1 MDGSCRKIWRRRKSF
16 RSSTDLVMNPTS
28 PTPALP
34 SSSEGRLRNFLSYA
48 RSLLFTDLLIYLYT
62 AVCGTFSI
70 CGSFFDAHGRWQHG
84 CARTWSWLILKTSRV
99 HLSVE
104 GLENVDP
111 HQTVIFC
118 SNHPSAMDIP
128 ILFVSL
134 PVQFRFLAKRVLFH
148 VPFLG
153 WHLRRSGH
161 IPVDRGR
168 PREALKGFD
177 QAAKRIKEGR
187 PVVVFPEGSR
197 SRTSEM
203 LPFKSGTFY
212 LAILSGVPLVPITLI
227 GSREVL
233 EPDSLHIRPGR
244 VRVIIHKAVST
255 SGLTVHDAS
264 DLSKRVREVIVS
276 GLEGAKD

>member
-1 MDGSCRKIWRRRKSF
+1 MEST
-16 RSSTDLVMNPTS
+16 SST
-28 PTPALP
+28 PARRP
-34 SSSEGRLRNFLSYA
+34 SSGERIRDFLSYA
-48 RSLLFTDLLIYLYT
+48 RSIFFTDLLIYLYT
-62 AVCGTFSI
+62 AVCGTFSL

-84 CARTWSWLILKTSRV
+84 CARVWSWLILKTSRID
-99 HLSVE
+99 LRVE
-104 GLENVDP
+104 GLENVEP
-111 HQTVIFC
+111 GKTVIFC

-134 PVQFRFLAKRVLFH
+134 PVQFRFLAKRGLFH

-177 QAAKRIKEGR
+177 QAARRIKEGC

-197 SRTSEM
+197 SRTEEM

-212 LAILSGVPLVPITLI
+212 LAILSGVPVVPITI
-227 GSREVL
+227 VGSREVL
-233 EPDSLHIRPGR
+233 KPDSLHIHPGS
-244 VRVIIHKAVST
+244 VRVIIHKAIST
-255 SGLTVHDAS
+255 EGLTVHDVG
-264 DLSKRVREVIVS
+264 DLSRRVREQIVS
-276 GLEGAKD
+276 GLTAALPQLGPHAGISRERQSNG

>member
-1 MDGSCRKIWRRRKSF
+1 MDAI
-16 RSSTDLVMNPTS
+16 S
-28 PTPALP
+28 PTPDHPTSIGA
-34 SSSEGRLRNFLSYA
+34 RLRNFLSYA
-48 RSLLFTDLLIYLYT
+48 RSLFFTDLLIYLYT

-84 CARTWSWLILKTSRV
+84 CARTWSWLILKTSRIR
-99 HLSVE
+99 LSVE

-161 IPVDRGR
+161 IPIDRGR

-177 QAAKRIKEGR
+177 RAAQRIKEGR

-197 SRTSEM
+197 SRTGEM

-212 LAILSGVPLVPITLI
+212 LSILSGAPVVPITI
-227 GSREVL
+227 AGSRQVL
-233 EPDSLHIRPGR
+233 EPDLLHIHAGP
-244 VRVIIHKAVST
+244 VRVTIHKPIST
-255 SGLTVHDAS
+255 AGLNVHDAGT
-264 DLSKRVREVIVS
+264 LSKRVREVIIS
-276 GLEGAKD
+276 GLERPKY

>member
-1 MDGSCRKIWRRRKSF
+1 MDH
-16 RSSTDLVMNPTS
+16 TS
-28 PTPALP
+28 PTPAREL
-34 SSSEGRLRNFLSYA
+34 SSELRFRYYLSYA
-48 RSLLFTDLLIYLYT
+48 RSIFFTDLLIYFYT
-62 AVCGTFSI
+62 AVCGTFSL

-84 CARTWSWLILKTSRV
+84 CARVWSWLILKTGRI
-99 HLSVE
+99 HLRVE

-134 PVQFRFLAKRVLFH
+134 PVQFRFLAKRSLFH

-197 SRTSEM
+197 SRTTEM

-212 LAILSGVPLVPITLI
+212 LAILSGVPVVPITLV
-227 GSREVL
+227 GSRPVL
-233 EPDSLHIRPGR
+233 VPDTYHVRSGN
-244 VRVIIHKAVST
+244 VRVIIHKAIPT
-255 SGLTVHDAS
+255 AGLTVHDVS
-264 DLSKRVREVIVS
+264 DLSKRVREQIVS
-276 GLEGAKD
+276 GLEKPSA

>member
-1 MDGSCRKIWRRRKSF
+1 M
-16 RSSTDLVMNPTS
+16 
-28 PTPALP
+28 
-34 SSSEGRLRNFLSYA
+34 RNFLSYA
-48 RSLLFTDLLIYLYT
+48 RSLLFTDLLIYFYT
-62 AVCGTFSI
+62 AVCGTFSV

-84 CARTWSWLILKTSRV
+84 CARVWSRLILKTSRI
-99 HLSVE
+99 HLSVD
-104 GLENVDP
+104 GLDNVDP
-111 HQTVIFC
+111 DRTVIFC

-134 PVQFRFLAKRVLFH
+134 PVQFRFLAKRGLFH

-161 IPVDRGR
+161 IPIDRGR
-168 PREALKGFD
+168 PHEALKGFD

-197 SRTSEM
+197 SRTGAM

-212 LAILSGVPLVPITLI
+212 LAILSGVPVVPVTLI

-233 EPDSLHIRPGR
+233 KPDSLHIRAGR
-244 VRVIIHKAVST
+244 VQVIIHKAIST
-255 SGLTVHDAS
+255 DGLTIHDVS
-264 DLSKRVREVIVS
+264 DLSRRVREQIVS
-276 GLEGAKD
+276 GLEAAKNWIG

>member
-1 MDGSCRKIWRRRKSF
+1 MD
-16 RSSTDLVMNPTS
+16 PTS
-28 PTPALP
+28 PTPALRT
-34 SSSEGRLRNFLSYA
+34 SSGGRLRNFFSYA

-62 AVCGTFSI
+62 AVCGTFSL
-70 CGSFFDAHGRWQHG
+70 CGSFFDACGRWQHG
-84 CARTWSWLILKTSRV
+84 CARAWSWLILKTSRV
-99 HLSVE
+99 RLTVE

-111 HQTVIFC
+111 SQTVIFC

-134 PVQFRFLAKRVLFH
+134 PVQFRFLAKRVLFN

-168 PREALKGFD
+168 PREALKGFEM
-177 QAAKRIKEGR
+177 AAQRVREGR

-197 SRTSEM
+197 SRTREM

-212 LAILSGVPLVPITLI
+212 LAILSGVPIVPITLI

-233 EPDSLHIRPGR
+233 KPDSLHIRPGR
-244 VRVIIHKAVST
+244 VRVIIHKPIST
-255 SGLTVHDAS
+255 AGLTVQEAGN
-264 DLSKRVREVIVS
+264 LSKQVREVIVS
-276 GLEGAKD
+276 GLEAASD

>member
-1 MDGSCRKIWRRRKSF
+1 MNS
-16 RSSTDLVMNPTS
+16 SST
-28 PTPALP
+28 TPAQQ
-34 SSSEGRLRNFLSYA
+34 SSSGGRMRNFFSYV

-62 AVCGTFSI
+62 AVCGTFSL

-84 CARTWSWLILKTSRV
+84 CARTWSWLILTTGRI

-111 HQTVIFC
+111 DQTVIFC

-161 IPVDRGR
+161 IPIDRGR

-197 SRTSEM
+197 SRTGEM

-212 LAILSGVPLVPITLI
+212 LAILSGVPVVPVSLV

-233 EPDSLHIRPGR
+233 KPDSLHIRAGR
-244 VRVIIHKAVST
+244 VRVVIHKPIST
-255 SGLTVHDAS
+255 AGLTVHDAGA
-264 DLSKRVREVIVS
+264 LSKRVREVIVS
-276 GLEGAKD
+276 SLG

>member
-1 MDGSCRKIWRRRKSF
+1 
-16 RSSTDLVMNPTS
+16 MNPTL
-28 PTPALP
+28 PTPIRQP
-34 SSSEGRLRNFLSYA
+34 SSMARIWNFLDYA

-84 CARTWSWLILKTSRV
+84 CARAWSWLILKTSRIR
-99 HLSVE
+99 LSIE
-104 GLENVDP
+104 GIANFDP
-111 HQTVIFC
+111 NQTVIFC

-134 PVQFRFLAKRVLFH
+134 PVQFRFLAKRGLFS

-177 QAAKRIKEGR
+177 QAAQRIKEGR

-197 SRTSEM
+197 SRTCEM

-212 LAILSGVPLVPITLI
+212 LAILSGVPIVPITVN

-233 EPDSLHIRPGR
+233 APDSLHIRPGR
-244 VRVIIHKAVST
+244 VRVVIHKAIST
-255 SGLTVHDAS
+255 AGLSVHDVS
-264 DLSKRVREVIVS
+264 ELSNHVRDVIVS
-276 GLEGAKD
+276 GLDQKQRP

>member
-1 MDGSCRKIWRRRKSF
+1 MDS
-16 RSSTDLVMNPTS
+16 TS
-28 PTPALP
+28 PTPAQQ
-34 SSSEGRLRNFLSYA
+34 SSSGARLRNFLSYA

-62 AVCGTFSI
+62 AVCGTISL

-99 HLSVE
+99 RLSVE

-153 WHLRRSGH
+153 WHLHRSGH

-197 SRTSEM
+197 SRTTEM
-203 LPFKSGTFY
+203 LPFKSGPCY
-212 LAILSGVPLVPITLI
+212 LAILSGVPIVPITLV

-233 EPDSLHIRPGR
+233 EPDSLHIRPGP
-244 VRVIIHKAVST
+244 VRVIIHKPIFT
-255 SGLTVHDAS
+255 SGLTVHDAAN
-264 DLSKRVREVIVS
+264 LSKSVREVIIS
-276 GLEGAKD
+276 GLKR

>member
-1 MDGSCRKIWRRRKSF
+1 MDS
-16 RSSTDLVMNPTS
+16 TS
-28 PTPALP
+28 PMSAQQ
-34 SSSEGRLRNFLSYA
+34 SSSGMRMRNFLSYA

-62 AVCGTFSI
+62 AVCGTFSV
-70 CGSFFDAHGRWQHG
+70 CGSFFDSRGWWQHG
-84 CARTWSWLILKTSRV
+84 CARVWSWLILKTGRIR
-99 HLSVE
+99 LSVE

-111 HQTVIFC
+111 NLTVIFC

-134 PVQFRFLAKRVLFH
+134 PVQFRFLAKRGLFH

-197 SRTSEM
+197 SRTDQM

-212 LAILSGVPLVPITLI
+212 LAILSGVPVVPITLV

-233 EPDSLHIRPGR
+233 RPDSLHIRPGY
-244 VRVIIHKAVST
+244 VRVIVHKAIST
-255 SGLTVHDAS
+255 VGLTVHDVN
-264 DLSKRVREVIVS
+264 DLSRRVREQIVS
-276 GLEGAKD
+276 GLAEAKDCKG

>member
-1 MDGSCRKIWRRRKSF
+1 
-16 RSSTDLVMNPTS
+16 VQQ
-28 PTPALP
+28 P
-34 SSSEGRLRNFLSYA
+34 SSGVRLRDFFSYA
-48 RSLLFTDLLIYLYT
+48 RSLLFTDLLIYFYT
-62 AVCGTFSI
+62 AVCGTLSL

-84 CARTWSWLILKTSRV
+84 CARTWSWLILKTSRIQ
-99 HLSVE
+99 LSVE
-104 GLENVDP
+104 GLENIDP

-161 IPVDRGR
+161 IPIDRGR

-177 QAAKRIKEGR
+177 QAARRIKEGR

-197 SRTSEM
+197 SRTSQM

-212 LAILSGVPLVPITLI
+212 LAILSGAPVVPITI
-227 GSREVL
+227 AGSRQVL
-233 EPDSLHIRPGR
+233 EPHSLHIRAGR
-244 VRVIIHKAVST
+244 VRVIVHKPIST
-255 SGLTVHDAS
+255 AGLNVHEAGN
-264 DLSKRVREVIVS
+264 LSRQVREVIVS
-276 GLEGAKD
+276 GLEAE

>member
-1 MDGSCRKIWRRRKSF
+1 
-16 RSSTDLVMNPTS
+16 MNPTS
-28 PTPALP
+28 PTPAP
-34 SSSEGRLRNFLSYA
+34 QSSSEGRLRNFLSYT
-48 RSLLFTDLLIYLYT
+48 RSLLFTDLLIYFYT
-62 AVCGTFSI
+62 AVCGTFSL

-84 CARTWSWLILKTSRV
+84 CARTWSWLILKTSGIQ
-99 HLSVE
+99 LSVE

-134 PVQFRFLAKRVLFH
+134 PVQFRFLAKRVLFN

-153 WHLRRSGH
+153 WHLQRSGH

-197 SRTSEM
+197 SRTGEM

-212 LAILSGVPLVPITLI
+212 LAILSGVPVVPVTLI

-233 EPDSLHIRPGR
+233 KPDSLHIRAGH
-244 VRVIIHKAVST
+244 VRVVIHKAVST
-255 SGLTVHDAS
+255 AGLTVHDAS
-264 DLSKRVREVIVS
+264 SLSKRVREVIVS
-276 GLEGAKD
+276 GLEAAKD

>member
-1 MDGSCRKIWRRRKSF
+1 MD
-16 RSSTDLVMNPTS
+16 PTS
-28 PTPALP
+28 PTPVLQP
-34 SSSEGRLRNFLSYA
+34 SSGGRLRNFLSYA

-62 AVCGTFSI
+62 AVCGTFSL
-70 CGSFFDAHGRWQHG
+70 CGSFFDARGRWQHG

-99 HLSVE
+99 HLTVE
-104 GLENVDP
+104 GLENVGP
-111 HQTVIFC
+111 RQTVIFC

-134 PVQFRFLAKRVLFH
+134 PVQFRFLAKRVLFN

-168 PREALKGFD
+168 PREALKGFEM
-177 QAAKRIKEGR
+177 AAQRIREGR

-197 SRTSEM
+197 SRTSEL

-212 LAILSGVPLVPITLI
+212 LAILSGVPIVPITLI

-233 EPDSLHIRPGR
+233 KPDSLHIRPGR
-244 VRVIIHKAVST
+244 VRVMIHKPIST
-255 SGLTVHDAS
+255 AGLTVHEAG

-276 GLEGAKD
+276 GLEAAKD

>member
-1 MDGSCRKIWRRRKSF
+1 MRRLRRKCS
-16 RSSTDLVMNPTS
+16 RSSANLTMNSTL
-28 PTPALP
+28 PTPIRQP
-34 SSSEGRLRNFLSYA
+34 SSGGRIWNLVSYA
-48 RSLLFTDLLIYLYT
+48 RSLFFTDLLIYVYT

-70 CGSFFDAHGRWQHG
+70 CGSFFDAHGRWQHA

-99 HLSVE
+99 RLSVE
-104 GLENVDP
+104 GIENVDP
-111 HQTVIFC
+111 NETVIFC

-134 PVQFRFLAKRVLFH
+134 PVPFRFLAKRGLFS

-177 QAAKRIKEGR
+177 QAAQRIKEGR

-197 SRTSEM
+197 SRTREM

-212 LAILSGVPLVPITLI
+212 LAILSGIPIVPITVS

-244 VRVIIHKAVST
+244 VRVVIHTAIST
-255 SGLTVHDAS
+255 EGLSVHDVS
-264 DLSKRVREVIVS
+264 ELSKRVRDVIVS
-276 GLEGAKD
+276 GLDQKGRL

>member
-1 MDGSCRKIWRRRKSF
+1 MDS
-16 RSSTDLVMNPTS
+16 TS
-28 PTPALP
+28 PTPVQQP
-34 SSSEGRLRNFLSYA
+34 SSGGRLRNFLSYA

-62 AVCGTFSI
+62 AVCGTFSL

-99 HLSVE
+99 RLSVE

-197 SRTSEM
+197 SRTGEM

-212 LAILSGVPLVPITLI
+212 LAILSGVPLVPVTII

-233 EPDSLHIRPGR
+233 KPHSLHIRRGH
-244 VRVIIHKAVST
+244 VRVVIHKPMST
-255 SGLTVHDAS
+255 DGLTVHDAGT
-264 DLSKRVREVIVS
+264 LSKRVREVIVS
-276 GLEGAKD
+276 GFEAAKD

>member
-1 MDGSCRKIWRRRKSF
+1 MEA
-16 RSSTDLVMNPTS
+16 TS
-28 PTPALP
+28 PTPAQP
-34 SSSEGRLRNFLSYA
+34 ASIGVRLRNFLSYV
-48 RSLLFTDLLIYLYT
+48 RSLFFTDLLIYFYT

-99 HLSVE
+99 RLRVE

-111 HQTVIFC
+111 SQTVIFC

-161 IPVDRGR
+161 IPIDRGR

-177 QAAKRIKEGR
+177 RAAQRIKEGR

-197 SRTSEM
+197 SRAGGM

-212 LAILSGVPLVPITLI
+212 LAILSGAPVVPITI
-227 GSREVL
+227 DGSRQVL
-233 EPDSLHIRPGR
+233 EPDSLHVHAGP
-244 VRVIIHKAVST
+244 VRVTVHKPIST
-255 SGLTVHDAS
+255 DGLNVHDAGS
-264 DLSKRVREVIVS
+264 LSKRVREVIVS
-276 GLEGAKD
+276 GLEK

>member
-1 MDGSCRKIWRRRKSF
+1 M
-16 RSSTDLVMNPTS
+16 
-28 PTPALP
+28 
-34 SSSEGRLRNFLSYA
+34 
-48 RSLLFTDLLIYLYT
+48 
-62 AVCGTFSI
+62 
-70 CGSFFDAHGRWQHG
+70 
-84 CARTWSWLILKTSRV
+84 
-99 HLSVE
+99 E

-197 SRTSEM
+197 SRTGEM

-212 LAILSGVPLVPITLI
+212 LAILSGVPLVPVTII

-233 EPDSLHIRPGR
+233 KPHSLHIRRGH
-244 VRVIIHKAVST
+244 VRVVIHKPMST
-255 SGLTVHDAS
+255 DGLTVHDAGT
-264 DLSKRVREVIVS
+264 LSKRVREVIVS
-276 GLEGAKD
+276 GLEAAKD

>member
-1 MDGSCRKIWRRRKSF
+1 MH
-16 RSSTDLVMNPTS
+16 STA
-28 PTPALP
+28 PTPIQK
-34 SSSEGRLRNFLSYA
+34 SSSGTRVWNLLSYA
-48 RSLLFTDLLIYLYT
+48 RSLFLTDLLIYLYT

-70 CGSFFDAHGRWQHG
+70 CGSFFDARGRWQHG
-84 CARTWSWLILKTSRV
+84 CARTWSWLILKTSRIR
-99 HLSVE
+99 LSIE

-111 HQTVIFC
+111 SQTVIFC

-128 ILFVSL
+128 VLFVSL
-134 PVQFRFLAKRVLFH
+134 PVQFRFLAKRGLFS

-212 LAILSGVPLVPITLI
+212 LAILSGIPIVPVTLL

-233 EPDSLHIRPGR
+233 EPDSLHIRPGQ
-244 VRVIIHKAVST
+244 VRVVIHPAIST
-255 SGLTVHDAS
+255 AGLSVHDVS
-264 DLSKRVREVIVS
+264 ELSERVREVIAS
-276 GLEGAKD
+276 GLEAAED

>member
-1 MDGSCRKIWRRRKSF
+1 MD
-16 RSSTDLVMNPTS
+16 STL
-28 PTPALP
+28 PTPAQQP
-34 SSSEGRLRNFLSYA
+34 SSGARLRDFLSFV
-48 RSLLFTDLLIYLYT
+48 RSLFFTDLLIYLYT
-62 AVCGTFSI
+62 AICETLSV

-84 CARTWSWLILKTSRV
+84 CARTWSWLILKTSRI

-104 GLENVDP
+104 GIENIDP
-111 HQTVIFC
+111 LQTVIFC

-177 QAAKRIKEGR
+177 QAAKRIREGR

-212 LAILSGVPLVPITLI
+212 LAILSGAPIIPITLI
-227 GSREVL
+227 GSREAL
-233 EPDSLHIRPGR
+233 KPDSLHIRPGR
-244 VRVIIHKAVST
+244 VKVIVHKAMST
-255 SGLTVHDAS
+255 AGLTVHDAS
-264 DLSKRVREVIVS
+264 ELSRRVREVIVS
-276 GLEGAKD
+276 GFERAQP

>member
-1 MDGSCRKIWRRRKSF
+1 MDS
-16 RSSTDLVMNPTS
+16 TS
-28 PTPALP
+28 PRPVLST
-34 SSSEGRLRNFLSYA
+34 SSGGRLRNFLSYA

-62 AVCGTFSI
+62 AICGTFSL

-84 CARTWSWLILKTSRV
+84 CARAWSWLILKTGRI

-104 GLENVDP
+104 GQGNVDP

-128 ILFVSL
+128 ILFASL
-134 PVQFRFLAKRVLFH
+134 PVQFRFLAKRGLFH

-161 IPVDRGR
+161 IPIDRGR

-197 SRTSEM
+197 SRTGEM

-212 LAILSGVPLVPITLI
+212 LAILSGVPVVPVTLI

-233 EPDSLHIRPGR
+233 KPDSLHIRAGR
-244 VRVIIHKAVST
+244 VRVIIHKAIST
-255 SGLTVHDAS
+255 AGLTVHDAGG
-264 DLSKRVREVIVS
+264 LSNRVREVIVS
-276 GLEGAKD
+276 GLESEKD

>member
-1 MDGSCRKIWRRRKSF
+1 
-16 RSSTDLVMNPTS
+16 MNPT
-28 PTPALP
+28 PPMPAQQP
-34 SSSEGRLRNFLSYA
+34 SSGARLRNFLSYA

-62 AVCGTFSI
+62 AVCGTFSV
-70 CGSFFDAHGRWQHG
+70 CGSFFDAHGRWQHR
-84 CARTWSWLILKTSRV
+84 CARTWSWLILKTSRI
-99 HLSVE
+99 HLHVE
-104 GLENVDP
+104 GLENIDP
-111 HQTVIFC
+111 DQTVIFC

-134 PVQFRFLAKRVLFH
+134 PVQFRFLAKRGLFH

-161 IPVDRGR
+161 IPIDRGR
-168 PREALKGFD
+168 PRKALKGFD

-197 SRTSEM
+197 SRTDEM

-212 LAILSGVPLVPITLI
+212 LAILSGVPIVPITLI

-233 EPDSLHIRPGR
+233 KPDSLHIRPGR
-244 VRVIIHKAVST
+244 VRVIIHKAMST
-255 SGLTVHDAS
+255 TGLTVHDAS
-264 DLSKRVREVIVS
+264 TLSKRVREVIVS
-276 GLEGAKD
+276 GLETATD

>member
-1 MDGSCRKIWRRRKSF
+1 MD
-16 RSSTDLVMNPTS
+16 STSQM
-28 PTPALP
+28 PAP
-34 SSSEGRLRNFLSYA
+34 QSSSGARILNFLSYA
-48 RSLLFTDLLIYLYT
+48 RSLFFTDLLIYFYT
-62 AVCGTFSI
+62 AVCGTFSV
-70 CGSFFDAHGRWQHG
+70 CGSFFDANGRWQHG
-84 CARTWSWLILKTSRV
+84 CARVWSWLILKTSRIHV
-99 HLSVE
+99 SVE

-128 ILFVSL
+128 ILSVSL
-134 PVQFRFLAKRVLFH
+134 PVQFRFLAKRSLFH

-197 SRTSEM
+197 SRTTEM

-212 LAILSGVPLVPITLI
+212 LAILSGVPVVPMTLV
-227 GSREVL
+227 GSRQVL
-233 EPDSLHIRPGR
+233 EPDTYHVRPGK
-244 VRVIIHKAVST
+244 VRVIIHKAIPT
-255 SGLTVHDAS
+255 AGLTVHDVN
-264 DLSKRVREVIVS
+264 DLSRRVREQIVS
-276 GLEGAKD
+276 GL

>member
-1 MDGSCRKIWRRRKSF
+1 MD
-16 RSSTDLVMNPTS
+16 STT
-28 PTPALP
+28 PTPVQQP
-34 SSSEGRLRNFLSYA
+34 SSGARLRNFLSYI
-48 RSLLFTDLLIYLYT
+48 RSLFFTDLLIYLYT
-62 AVCGTFSI
+62 AVFGTFSL

-99 HLSVE
+99 RLSVE
-104 GLENVDP
+104 GLENIDP

-197 SRTSEM
+197 SRTSQM

-212 LAILSGVPLVPITLI
+212 LAILSGVPIVPVTLI

-233 EPDSLHIRPGR
+233 KPDSLHIRGGR
-244 VRVIIHKAVST
+244 VRVIIHKAMST
-255 SGLTVHDAS
+255 AGLTVHDAS

-276 GLEGAKD
+276 GLEAASHQPGPLPSGEGEPRHGGVGEGP

>member
-1 MDGSCRKIWRRRKSF
+1 MW
-16 RSSTDLVMNPTS
+16 
-28 PTPALP
+28 
-34 SSSEGRLRNFLSYA
+34 NFLSYA

-99 HLSVE
+99 RLTVD
-104 GLENVDP
+104 GLASVDP
-111 HQTVIFC
+111 LQTVIFC

-134 PVQFRFLAKRVLFH
+134 PVQFRFLAKRGLFH

-168 PREALKGFD
+168 PRKALKGFD

-212 LAILSGVPLVPITLI
+212 LAILAGVPVVPITLI

-233 EPDSLHIRPGR
+233 EPDSLHIRPGH
-244 VRVIIHKAVST
+244 VRVVIHKPIST
-255 SGLTVHDAS
+255 AGLTVNDVG
-264 DLSKRVREVIVS
+264 DLSKRVRDVIIS
-276 GLEGAKD
+276 RLEAAKD

>member
-1 MDGSCRKIWRRRKSF
+1 MEF
-16 RSSTDLVMNPTS
+16 TSST
-28 PTPALP
+28 PAKQQ
-34 SSSEGRLRNFLSYA
+34 SSGERIQNFLSYA
-48 RSLLFTDLLIYLYT
+48 RSIFFTDLLIYLYT
-62 AVCGTFSI
+62 AVCGTFSL

-84 CARTWSWLILKTSRV
+84 CARVWSWLILKTSRID
-99 HLSVE
+99 LRVE
-104 GLENVDP
+104 GLENIEP
-111 HQTVIFC
+111 GKTVIFC

-134 PVQFRFLAKRVLFH
+134 PVQFRFLAKRGLFH

-197 SRTSEM
+197 SRTNEM

-212 LAILSGVPLVPITLI
+212 LAVLSGVPVVPITI
-227 GSREVL
+227 VGSREVL
-233 EPDSLHIRPGR
+233 KPDSYHIRPGQ
-244 VRVIIHKAVST
+244 VRVIIHKPIPTA
-255 SGLTVHDAS
+255 GLTVNDVA
-264 DLSKRVREVIVS
+264 DLSRRVREQIVS
-276 GLEGAKD
+276 GLPATPSRPGVHTERNMRP

>member
-1 MDGSCRKIWRRRKSF
+1 MDS
-16 RSSTDLVMNPTS
+16 TS
-28 PTPALP
+28 PTSVLQ
-34 SSSEGRLRNFLSYA
+34 SSSGGRLRNFLSYA
-48 RSLLFTDLLIYLYT
+48 RSLFFTDLLIYLYT
-62 AVCGTFSI
+62 VVCGTFSL

-84 CARTWSWLILKTSRV
+84 CARAWSRLILKTSRV
-99 HLSVE
+99 HLTVE
-104 GLENVDP
+104 GLENVDA

-134 PVQFRFLAKRVLFH
+134 PVQFRFLAKRVLFN

-168 PREALKGFD
+168 PREALKGFEM
-177 QAAKRIKEGR
+177 AAKRIKEGR

-197 SRTSEM
+197 SRTGEM

-212 LAILSGVPLVPITLI
+212 LAILSGVPVVPVILI
-227 GSREVL
+227 GSRQVL
-233 EPDSLHIRPGR
+233 KPDSLHIHAGR
-244 VRVIIHKAVST
+244 VRVIIHKPIST
-255 SGLTVHDAS
+255 EGLTVHDAGN
-264 DLSKRVREVIVS
+264 LSKRVREVIVS
-276 GLEGAKD
+276 GLEGGKN